1 MEIWDIYTLLT
12 TCLQLSISE
21 QLRYVKKFFHRNV
34 DNQKLLCYY
43 AYRSTSIVLC
53 LA

>member
-1 MEIWDIYTLLT
+1 MENWHIYTLLT
-12 TCLQLSISE
+12 TYLKLTLSE
-21 QLRYVKKFFHRNV
+21 QFRYVKKFFQRNV